1 MTWHRPGIDD
11 MDQTPEHLPS
21 TDRQPSTSAFQF
33 RKVFFNQV
41 ELRAGW
47 RLLIFT
53 AILLLTPA
61 RTFFF
66 SGVQLPSS
74 HSAPSYARNARPA
87 KRPAVEFRPGPFITN
102 YGFSLI
108 LLLGLSAF
116 MAMLED
122 REMGH
127 YGLPLKQAFRGN
139 FWLGCLWGF
148 AAISLLLLVLRANRH
163 FYYGPL
169 ELSGWSIVRFA
180 SLWSI
185 AFLLVGLFEEYLL
198 RGYAQFTLTLGFRF
212 WPAAVLL
219 SLFFAFLHRDNP
231 GETVFGLFQIVLIAL
246 FFCFTLWRSGT
257 LWFAVGF
264 HAAWDWSQS
273 FFYGTPDSGIPA
285 KGHLLHSSIAGPD
298 WLTGGTVG
306 PEGSVLVAPLLV
318 LLFVLFYFAFP
329 KRAQYPDPDA
339 IKSGQSA
346 LVPQTT
352 LGI

>member
-1 MTWHRPGIDD
+1 

-21 TDRQPSTSAFQF
+21 TDRQPPSTSAFQF
-33 RKVFFNQV
+33 RKVFFTQV

-47 RLLIFT
+47 RLLIFS

-66 SGVQLPSS
+66 SGVQFPSS
-74 HSAPSYARNARPA
+74 HGANSYAWNARPA
-87 KRPAVEFRPGPFITN
+87 KKPAVEFQPGAFIAN
-102 YGFSLI
+102 DGFSLI

-122 REMGH
+122 REIGH
-127 YGLPLKQAFRGN
+127 YGLPLKQFFRGN

-148 AAISLLLLVLRANRH
+148 SAISVLVLALRADRH

-180 SLWSI
+180 SLWAI

-198 RGYAQFTLTLGFRF
+198 RGYAQFTLTLGIGF

-231 GETVFGLFQIVLIAL
+231 GETIFGLFQIVLIAL
-246 FFCFTLWRSGT
+246 FFCFTLWRTGT

-264 HAAWDWSQS
+264 HAAWDWGQS

-285 KGHLLHSSIAGPD
+285 RGHLLHSSIAGPD

-306 PEGSVLVAPLLV
+306 PEGSVLVSPLLL

-339 IKSGQSA
+339 IKPVQSA